1 MLVCQL
7 VAPTIEGSPHSL
19 EIVAAQVDEDLNMV
33 EGLQPL
39 KYLLEDSADLVEKF
53 AQ

>member
-1 MLVCQL
+1 MCHL

-19 EIVAAQVDEDLNMV
+19 EIVVAQVDEDLNMV

-39 KYLLEDSADLVEKF
+39 RYLLEDSAGLVEKY